1 MGYHGTSLFLDPPT
15 GGPVAIASPDE
26 WMTNS
31 LISDSLLL
39 YEVRGGLCQLSVNV
53 FWPLNIDSWAIFTFT
68 LGKLMNLH
76 DVCPVTSNVT

>member
-39 YEVRGGLCQLSVNV
+39 YEGEGFVNY
-53 FWPLNIDSWAIFTFT
+53 L
-68 LGKLMNLH
+68 
-76 DVCPVTSNVT
+76 